1 MLMRGFSVAAHNLAG
16 VYVKLFKKIDDT
28 PQIEQVTYVITVNFH
43 TLNIISQKV
52 KKDFDSVYLDG
63 L

>member
-28 PQIEQVTYVITVNFH
+28 PQNGQVTYVITVNFKS
-43 TLNIISQKV
+43 LNIISQKV
-52 KKDFDSVYLDG
+52 KKDFDSAYLDG